1 MDNLTHT
8 LVGAL
13 VGETAHRFTSATNS
27 GLPEK
32 SRRNL
37 AIGLMMVGGN
47 LPDADLL
54 YTGWGG
60 NTLEYVLH
68 HRGHTHTVIGALLIS
83 LALYL
88 ATRAWW
94 RYRRLDPSP
103 HDVRFLTALALL
115 APLLHL
121 CFDFTNSYGLHPFWP
136 LHNGWYYGDAVFIIE
151 PLLWACAT
159 PLLFTLRSWLARI
172 LVALVL
178 LAGIGLSMGTGLVP
192 LRLATMLSVFTMALA
207 ALAHRARARTA
218 LASGVGAWLL
228 LTAGFFVSGTV
239 ADARIRTIV
248 DGTFPGTRTLDR
260 VLTPMP
266 VNPFCREVFLVQIEG
281 NRYLVRTAMHALLP
295 GWLPASDCP
304 QRMRDG
310 ESTAPLQPVA
320 VPSTAEMAWGGEMA
334 MPRELPA
341 TLANEYCA
349 VRALLQFARVPWM
362 APRGDGWLAGD
373 LRYDREPELGM
384 AEVAVGPAMDEC
396 PRRIPPWVEPR
407 HDLLGGP

>member
-8 LVGAL
+8 LVSAL
-13 VGETAHRFTSATNS
+13 VGETAHRFTPAAKSA
-27 GLPEK
+27 LPES

-37 AIGLMMVGGN
+37 SIGLMMIGGN

-60 NTLEYVLH
+60 NSLDYVLH

-83 LALYL
+83 LVLYL
-88 ATRAWW
+88 AVRTWC
-94 RYRRLDPSP
+94 RYRRLEPSP
-103 HDVRFLTALALL
+103 HDVRFLAALALL

-136 LHNGWYYGDAVFIIE
+136 LDNRWFYGDAVFIVE

-159 PLLFTLRSWLARI
+159 PLLFTLRSLVSRT

-178 LAGIGLSMGTGLVP
+178 LAGIALSFVTGLVP
-192 LRLATMLSVFTMALA
+192 LPLA
-207 ALAHRARARTA
+207 ATLTAFTVGLALIGRYAPARLA

-228 LTAGFFVSGTV
+228 LTAGFFASGNA
-239 ADARIRTIV
+239 ADARINLIL
-248 DGTFPGTRTLDR
+248 GQTFPGTRTLDR

-266 VNPFCREVFLVQIEG
+266 VNPFCREVFLVQIDG
-281 NRYLVRTAMHALLP
+281 DRYVVRKATHALLP
-295 GWLPASDCP
+295 GWLPAQNCP
-304 QRMRDG
+304 QRTLGG
-310 ESTAPLQPVA
+310 ESTAPVQPMSA
-320 VPSTAEMAWGGEMA
+320 PSSDEIAWGGELSMS
-334 MPRELPA
+334 RDLPA
-341 TLANEYCA
+341 TLARDYCA
-349 VRALLQFARVPWM
+349 VRALLQFARVPWF
-362 APRGDGWLAGD
+362 AAHEDGWLVGD

-384 AEVAVGPAMDEC
+384 AEVEVGPGMDEC

-407 HDLLGGP
+407 KDLLTQ